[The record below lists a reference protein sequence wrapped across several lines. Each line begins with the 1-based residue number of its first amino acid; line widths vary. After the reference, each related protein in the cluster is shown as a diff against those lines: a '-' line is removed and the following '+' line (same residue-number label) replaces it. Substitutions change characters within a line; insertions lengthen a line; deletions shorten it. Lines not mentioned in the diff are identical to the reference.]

1 MTDTPS
7 DALTYAVADLPA
19 TAADV
24 RDWLASEDWD
34 DQHAGRIGPSHLR
47 AFMRSRLGLLNDFD
61 PMKTTTMEGDRTDN
75 GAVHSSPRPPPSPCG
90 APYGVQPTRT
100 PDSPYRVVPEPTSRS
115 EGSHRPD
122 RHLALEP
129 SPEPS
134 GTGPPIG
141 RRILREVLVLQ
152 GRARRIGGA
161 RGNPSRRTCS
171 RIWSMTSGSVTSAIT
186 RSRPPQ

>member
-1 MTDTPS
+1 
-7 DALTYAVADLPA
+7 
-19 TAADV
+19 
-24 RDWLASEDWD
+24 
-34 DQHAGRIGPSHLR
+34 
-47 AFMRSRLGLLNDFD
+47 MRSRLGLLNDFD

-90 APYGVQPTRT
+90 APYGVQPRRT

-186 RSRPPQ
+186 RSRPPQCGHTVISIPNTRRSRSAQVSGAFGGRANSAC

>member
-1 MTDTPS
+1 MVNGERNLGAFACVSPGDERRFTALERDRHLSSTP
-7 DALTYAVADLPA
+7 
-19 TAADV
+19 
-24 RDWLASEDWD
+24 
-34 DQHAGRIGPSHLR
+34 
-47 AFMRSRLGLLNDFD
+47 RSRCLS
-61 PMKTTTMEGDRTDN
+61 PSRIGDRTDN

-90 APYGVQPTRT
+90 APYGVQPRRT

-134 GTGPPIG
+134 GSRPPIG